1 MTYFN
6 ISTGLRG
13 CYLSDN
19 SYVVRANT
27 RRELK
32 SIIADEAA
40 RYRDSGYVGASQ
52 KAVAAIAAEAW
63 RARKRHQLPYA
74 LPVAPPHAPR
84 NYCEAVFVS
93 TATRDEYLAS
103 QAECI

>member
-1 MTYFN
+1 MAYFH

-13 CYLSDN
+13 CYMPDN
-19 SYVVRANT
+19 AYIARANT

-32 SIIADEAA
+32 SIIANEAE
-40 RYRDSGYVGASQ
+40 RYRESGYAGASDR
-52 KAVAAIAAEAW
+52 AVAAIAAEAW
-63 RARKRHQLPYA
+63 RARKRYQLPYA

-93 TATRDEYLAS
+93 TATRADYIAS
-103 QAECI
+103 QAED